1 MWCHNNTGALMRQTH
16 GPKPTDSD
24 FNTWLA
30 KWMLIFAGGLVG
42 FVAVLLIMLNMIGQ
56 VGTTLVLIAAAMG
69 VGIVAGRRY
78 LPKPQAKPE
87 GVTRSPDVAPA
98 APSQPMARAVPVRVP
113 APSRRDSVKSKL
125 GGKFHSE
132 VHFYGRRENL
142 ELDRGV
148 LAGPLVYAVSATRHQ
163 FIEPSLIDA
172 ALPIAAPGAIA
183 ETELSYWPNYA
194 EITSRQRAVYLDWL
208 MGGRQAPA
216 IQIGYVFIYFYGLER
231 RALIDGQDQDAILR
245 ELLRLI
251 QIYGDLNRSFRRYA
265 YGLLW
270 QIIADERGRV
280 VVSEKRVLKAIRL
293 QSYWSDSHVAAALAW
308 FHSHE
313 RPVPPELAF
322 VVAKHDH
329 RTVNS
334 VVVRRNDVRFRELFA
349 QRLAEWHS
357 KPKNLKPL
365 RFGKNPLC
373 MRYEAASADLARN
386 RRGSPELIVELP
398 NALAISSQF
407 KPWVGIWEQ
416 CVADLRIFDKVNR
429 TSNEEGLSAE
439 AYEALPTELRT
450 EDHPV
455 FATWWEIKNR
465 YAKDDG
471 WSFLPV
477 SDLAQARGME
487 FKATLTKNDSTA
499 LSLAAE
505 SMGFVIEPDVRIT
518 GRNYKWDDQL
528 TLFIADSP
536 PELDHRRYLTAT
548 LLLRA
553 GVMIAE
559 ADGRIDPDELRLI
572 GSHIESQLDL
582 TDFESER
589 LDALRRL
596 ILDTGLE
603 SSHLSAR
610 LAEALAPQQRR
621 VIGDF
626 LVGIAASDGVIT
638 QHEAKSLRGV
648 YRRLKLDGSE
658 LDRLLEQA
666 GGIGDELAPE
676 IRGAQSG
683 RTGEKLPPAKEDTV
697 PVFVL
702 DQTRIRDVLSQTR
715 EVAAIL
721 DEAMSESEEGLD
733 STALTTPEASE
744 RSPNITKSDQEAGTA
759 SFQGM
764 DIRFHSFATELVA
777 RDSWTSAELRVLAD
791 THGVMAAGAIEAINE
806 WSQEH
811 LGDWLVNEEADIHHI
826 ENELLEQ
833 EHE

>member
-1 MWCHNNTGALMRQTH
+1 
-16 GPKPTDSD
+16 
-24 FNTWLA
+24 
-30 KWMLIFAGGLVG
+30 
-42 FVAVLLIMLNMIGQ
+42 
-56 VGTTLVLIAAAMG
+56 
-69 VGIVAGRRY
+69 
-78 LPKPQAKPE
+78 
-87 GVTRSPDVAPA
+87 
-98 APSQPMARAVPVRVP
+98 
-113 APSRRDSVKSKL
+113 
-125 GGKFHSE
+125 
-132 VHFYGRRENL
+132 
-142 ELDRGV
+142 
-148 LAGPLVYAVSATRHQ
+148 
-163 FIEPSLIDA
+163 
-172 ALPIAAPGAIA
+172 
-183 ETELSYWPNYA
+183 
-194 EITSRQRAVYLDWL
+194 
-208 MGGRQAPA
+208 
-216 IQIGYVFIYFYGLER
+216 
-231 RALIDGQDQDAILR
+231 
-245 ELLRLI
+245 
-251 QIYGDLNRSFRRYA
+251 
-265 YGLLW
+265 
-270 QIIADERGRV
+270 
-280 VVSEKRVLKAIRL
+280 
-293 QSYWSDSHVAAALAW
+293 
-308 FHSHE
+308 
-313 RPVPPELAF
+313 
-322 VVAKHDH
+322 
-329 RTVNS
+329 
-334 VVVRRNDVRFRELFA
+334 
-349 QRLAEWHS
+349 
-357 KPKNLKPL
+357 
-365 RFGKNPLC
+365 
-373 MRYEAASADLARN
+373 
-386 RRGSPELIVELP
+386 
-398 NALAISSQF
+398 
-407 KPWVGIWEQ
+407 
-416 CVADLRIFDKVNR
+416 
-429 TSNEEGLSAE
+429 
-439 AYEALPTELRT
+439 
-450 EDHPV
+450 
-455 FATWWEIKNR
+455 
-465 YAKDDG
+465 
-471 WSFLPV
+471 
-477 SDLAQARGME
+477 
-487 FKATLTKNDSTA
+487 
-499 LSLAAE
+499 
-505 SMGFVIEPDVRIT
+505 
-518 GRNYKWDDQL
+518 
-528 TLFIADSP
+528 
-536 PELDHRRYLTAT
+536 
-548 LLLRA
+548 
-553 GVMIAE
+553 MIAE